1 MKKVFKYDL
10 YLYPTE
16 WIISFPVNSQICFP
30 AAIFFRFTLYLLYIL
45 DLLYIN
51 DCKWKKKLLRTHIR
65 AITTIFF
72 FLELK
77 RNASFLVCSV
87 SAPEKKL
94 RTNRYLTCG

>member
-1 MKKVFKYDL
+1 MIVSGKRNYYGL
-10 YLYPTE
+10 
-16 WIISFPVNSQICFP
+16 ISE
-30 AAIFFRFTLYLLYIL
+30 LL
-45 DLLYIN
+45 LLPS
-51 DCKWKKKLLRTHIR
+51 
-65 AITTIFF
+65 FF